1 MTRPNRRGTLDGATA
16 RRYARAA
23 GLLYLVIIV
32 GAGFAEGYVRA
43 GVIVPG
49 DAAATAA
56 NIRAAEGLFRLG
68 LVADLAA
75 FLSDAAVAVLLY
87 VLLRPVSR
95 TISLLAAAFRLVAH
109 PAIGGINLLNHL
121 APALL
126 LGDAGYRTALE
137 PEALEA
143 LSLFF
148 LEAHGYGYLIAGAFF
163 GVSLLLLGWLVFRAA
178 YLPRVLGVLLALAGA
193 GYLIESFGTVVY
205 PAGEAV
211 FTWIVTVPA
220 VLGEVGLAL
229 WLVAKGVDAD
239 RFPAGG

>member
-1 MTRPNRRGTLDGATA
+1 MVESRGIDGATA
-16 RRYARAA
+16 RRYARVA

-32 GAGFAEGYVRA
+32 GAGFAEGYVRS
-43 GVIVPG
+43 GVLVPG

-56 NIRAAEGLFRLG
+56 NLRAAEGLFRLG
-68 LVADLAA
+68 LAADLVA

-95 TISLLAAAFRLVAH
+95 TVSLLAAGFRLVAH

-126 LGDAGYRTALE
+126 LGDAGYRAALG
-137 PEALEA
+137 PGAIEALA
-143 LSLFF
+143 LFF

-163 GVSLLLLGWLVFRAA
+163 GVSLLLLGWLVFRAG
-178 YLPRVLGVLLALAGA
+178 YLPAALGVLLALAGA
-193 GYLIESFGTVVY
+193 GYLVESFGVVLY
-205 PAGEAV
+205 PAGEAF

-229 WLVAKGVDAD
+229 WLLVKGVDPA
-239 RFPAGG
+239 RFPAPEAGG